1 VDNEVTQTGVEMEQR
16 SSRRGVIA
24 AGVGGAALSLLP
36 FLSGRADAADTTTTA
51 SPTTASPTTVG
62 TTTTTAPPK
71 RPTDSDIALLTAA
84 QKAEFTALAL
94 YGLAT
99 ARVKGWSAAETT
111 VVTTLASSHQA
122 YANAF
127 SGMLG
132 RIAPNAADETIL
144 GKFDPKFTGSPADV
158 LKAAADLESALVAT
172 HLDILG
178 QLQGVNGATQIAAI
192 VTAEAR
198 HVTALRDLAGS
209 TSLSDLLVDTEAASL
224 LGNG

>member
-16 SSRRGVIA
+16 SSRRGLIA

-36 FLSGRADAADTTTTA
+36 FLSGRADAADTTTTEG
-51 SPTTASPTTVG
+51 TTTGS
-62 TTTTTAPPK
+62 TTTTTPPK
-71 RPTDSDIALLTAA
+71 RPTDNDIALLGAA

-94 YGLAT
+94 YDLAI
-99 ARVKGWSAAETT
+99 ARVKGWTPEQT
-111 VVTTLASSHQA
+111 VVITTLGGSHQA

-132 RIAPNAADETIL
+132 RVAPNAPDETIL
-144 GKFDPKFTGSPADV
+144 GKFDAKFTGGPDDLV
-158 LKAAADLESALVAT
+158 KAAADLESALVAT
-172 HLDILG
+172 HIDILSK
-178 QLQGVNGATQIAAI
+178 LQGVNGATQIAAI
-192 VTAEAR
+192 VSAEGR

>member
-16 SSRRGVIA
+16 SSRRGLIA

-51 SPTTASPTTVG
+51 TPTTQG
-62 TTTTTAPPK
+62 TTTTSTPPK
-71 RPTDSDIALLTAA
+71 RPTDSDIALLAAA
-84 QKAEFTALAL
+84 QKAEFTAQAL
-94 YGLAT
+94 YGLAIN
-99 ARVKGWSAAETT
+99 RVKGWTT
-111 VVTTLASSHQA
+111 EQATVMTTLSGSHQA

-132 RIAPNAADETIL
+132 RVAPNVADETIL
-144 GKFDPKFTGSPADV
+144 GKFDSTFTGSTDDV
-158 LKAAADLESALVAT
+158 LKAAATLESALVAT

-198 HVTALRDLAGS
+198 HVTVLRDLAGS
-209 TSLSDLLVDTEAASL
+209 TTLSDLLVDTEAASL

>member
-16 SSRRGVIA
+16 SSRRGLIA

-51 SPTTASPTTVG
+51 DS
-62 TTTTTAPPK
+62 TTTTTTPPK
-71 RPTDSDIALLTAA
+71 RPTDSDIPLLAAA
-84 QKAEFTALAL
+84 QKAEFTAQAL
-94 YGLAT
+94 YGLAIN
-99 ARVKGWSAAETT
+99 RVKGWSPEQAT
-111 VVTTLASSHQA
+111 VMTTLAGSHQA

-132 RIAPNAADETIL
+132 RVAPNAADETIL
-144 GKFDPKFTGSPADV
+144 GKFDSSFTGSTDDV
-158 LKAAADLESALVAT
+158 LKAAATLESALVAT

-192 VTAEAR
+192 VSAEAR
-198 HVTALRDLAGS
+198 HVTVLRDLAGS
-209 TSLSDLLVDTEAASL
+209 TTLSDLLVDKEAASL

>member
-16 SSRRGVIA
+16 SSRRGLIA

-51 SPTTASPTTVG
+51 TPSTEA
-62 TTTTTAPPK
+62 TTTTTTPPK
-71 RPTDSDIALLTAA
+71 RPTDSDIVLLSAA
-84 QKAEFTALAL
+84 QKAEFTAQAL
-94 YGLAT
+94 YALAIT
-99 ARVKGWSAAETT
+99 RVKGWTPDQAA
-111 VVTTLASSHQA
+111 VMTTLAGSHQA

-132 RIAPNAADETIL
+132 RVAPNEADKAL
-144 GKFDPKFTGSPADV
+144 LAKFDPSFTGSADDV
-158 LKAAADLESALVAT
+158 LKAAATLESALVAT

-178 QLQGVNGATQIAAI
+178 KLQGVNGATQIAAI
-192 VTAEAR
+192 VSAEGR
-198 HVTALRDLAGS
+198 HVTVLRDLAGS
-209 TSLSDLLVDTEAASL
+209 TTLSDLLVDTEAASL

>member
-16 SSRRGVIA
+16 SSRRGLIA

-51 SPTTASPTTVG
+51 SPTTEGS
-62 TTTTTAPPK
+62 TTTSAPPK
-71 RPTDSDIALLTAA
+71 RPTDSDTALLATA

-94 YGLAT
+94 YDLAL
-99 ARVKGWSAAETT
+99 ARVKGWSPEQ
-111 VVTTLASSHQA
+111 TTLMTTLGGSHQA

-132 RIAPNAADETIL
+132 RVAPNVPDETIL
-144 GKFDPKFTGSPADV
+144 GKFDSTFSGSPADV
-158 LKAAADLESALVAT
+158 LKAAAELESALVAT

-192 VTAEAR
+192 VSAEAR

-209 TSLSDLLVDTEAASL
+209 TELSDLLVDKEAASL